1 MSIITRHGHTQI
13 GENQLATKSRGRAVY
28 ELTVYNPNSNDEVKK
43 SYTLFFNSSH
53 KMLDTKSILNARGY
67 STTHTLYHTRWGPKV
82 YPDIGRAAATVQS
95 FFHG

>member
-1 MSIITRHGHTQI
+1 MSIITRHAHTQI

-67 STTHTLYHTRWGPKV
+67 STTHTWGKKV
-82 YPDIGRAAATVQS
+82 YTDVGSAAAAVQS